1 MTENT
6 RKPLALA
13 IGTAFVATLAA
24 STVANAA
31 ATGGNPFTMTE
42 MSSGYTQ
49 LAEMKDGKCGEGKCG
64 GSGAKGMTKEQMKAK
79 GAKDGKC
86 GEGKCGGS
94 MGKSGMQGKG
104 MSKGMQE
111 GKCGGSK

>member
-1 MTENT
+1 MTDKT

-31 ATGGNPFTMTE
+31 STGGNPFAMTE
-42 MSSGYTQ
+42 MSSGYMHV
-49 LAEMKDGKCGEGKCG
+49 AD
-64 GSGAKGMTKEQMKAK
+64 
-79 GAKDGKC
+79 AKDGKC
-86 GEGKCGGS
+86 GEGKTMKDGKCGGEKAKT
-94 MGKSGMQGKG
+94 MKDGKCGEAKCGANKAKTTMEGKCG
-104 MSKGMQE
+104 EGKAKTTKE